1 MPVKFK
7 KEKIDH
13 LIKRELDNIILRE
26 LDIFPGTLLTITRVE
41 TARNMFEAKV
51 YISVIPDD
59 QFEAI
64 FGLLSRHIYDLQQ
77 SLNKKLKIRP
87 VPKIIFEKETKTKEA
102 GRIDQLLFEI
112 QKKESGKK

>member
-1 MPVKFK
+1 MPKEFK

-13 LIKRELDNIILRE
+13 LIKRELDSIILRE

-51 YISVIPDD
+51 YISVIPED

-64 FGLLSRHIYDLQQ
+64 FALLGRHIYDLQQ
-77 SLNKKLKIRP
+77 SLNKKLKIRQ
-87 VPKIIFEKETKTKEA
+87 VPKIIFKKEIKTKEA
-102 GRIDQLLFEI
+102 GRIDELLFEI